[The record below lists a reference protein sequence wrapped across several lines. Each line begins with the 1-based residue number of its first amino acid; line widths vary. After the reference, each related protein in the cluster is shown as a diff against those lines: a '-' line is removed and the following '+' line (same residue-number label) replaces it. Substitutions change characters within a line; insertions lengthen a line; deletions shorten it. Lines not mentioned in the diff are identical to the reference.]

1 MRVGEATGEVVIG
14 EEMGVT
20 PWDPPLGLDD
30 PGEPPS
36 RGVMEI
42 MSLAMLPRSGE
53 GGRVEGPAWLED
65 EAGPVGPG
73 VGLWAICA
81 MCGPESKETI
91 VVCLVDV
98 EFCLLC
104 LPGPSSGSEDVNENS
119 APAEDAE

>member
-20 PWDPPLGLDD
+20 PWDPPLGLDE

-42 MSLAMLPRSGE
+42 ISLAILPRSGE

-65 EAGPVGPG
+65 EPG
-73 VGLWAICA
+73 IGLWAMCA
-81 MCGPESKETI
+81 MCGPESKDTI

-98 EFCLLC
+98 ESCLLC
-104 LPGPSSGSEDVNENS
+104 RPGPSSGSEDVNENS